1 MGHPR
6 PLDPDWCQ
14 RIVTSPYWEES
25 IERAPDGCHLWT
37 RGSLTPSGYARP
49 SIEGRVAPAHRI
61 ALVAALGQDLAPGAH
76 AGHVCHDQAVIQG
89 LCGNRQCT
97 HRRCVNPE
105 HLAEQ
110 SAAVNAQVFRSEV
123 CPQGHPLV
131 GPDADLVP
139 SQLRRGVRQCAVC
152 HRQVTAERNALVG
165 EAARV
170 LGVPRREYIARF
182 GSGGSAAR
190 EILAGNAYATRPV
203 AVRILVT
210 FTARGVVVAEIR
222 RVEDGIR
229 VRTIRLPYSDDWVEQ
244 LDLRLSGAGVSR
256 DSDLTPQ
263 GDLLV
268 SQGTLVVFCR

>member
-1 MGHPR
+1 
-6 PLDPDWCQ
+6 
-14 RIVTSPYWEES
+14 
-25 IERAPDGCHLWT
+25 
-37 RGSLTPSGYARP
+37 
-49 SIEGRVAPAHRI
+49 
-61 ALVAALGQDLAPGAH
+61 
-76 AGHVCHDQAVIQG
+76 
-89 LCGNRQCT
+89 
-97 HRRCVNPE
+97 
-105 HLAEQ
+105 
-110 SAAVNAQVFRSEV
+110 
-123 CPQGHPLV
+123 
-131 GPDADLVP
+131 
-139 SQLRRGVRQCAVC
+139 
-152 HRQVTAERNALVG
+152 VTAERNALVG